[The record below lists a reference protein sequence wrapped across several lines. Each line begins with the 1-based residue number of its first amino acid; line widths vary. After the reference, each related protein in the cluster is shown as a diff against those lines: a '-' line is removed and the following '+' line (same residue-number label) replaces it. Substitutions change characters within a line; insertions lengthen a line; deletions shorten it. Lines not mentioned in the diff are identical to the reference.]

1 MKKQQHPELLMMN
14 AADRLRRLFVVPP
27 FSILDAASSA
37 WSRRKKQWLA
47 LGLQSDLGRVSPVL
61 DDTLNDA
68 DREKELKR
76 SLTAVSPGSG
86 GGMPSTDSYR
96 KYGKYVRGDGTG
108 KAILDWDE
116 KVKAV
121 AKVKVGTETATAYKS
136 QGRLWEIQKHGKL
149 TGDELSGTSIF
160 DPVLCE
166 IMLRWFAGKNSKVFD
181 PFAGGS
187 VRGVVSALLGH
198 SYTGIDLRREQV
210 AANAQQWVDVL
221 EACGKPPLRVPD
233 NIGEPDWYEGDSV
246 KVLKTA
252 KPERMDFVLSC
263 PPYTFLEQYSDDP
276 RDLSTMS
283 YADFLKRYRYV
294 IRKCA
299 RMLRPN
305 RFACFVVGDVRDP
318 KNHGI
323 YVNFVGDTITAF
335 MDAGMGLYNH
345 AILATAISS
354 LPIRARKHMNAAAKI
369 GMRHQHVLIFVKGDP
384 VAAHKDMPFNTYSL
398 PCLVSQTDMDRG
410 HTGFG
415 YKPRV

>member
-1 MKKQQHPELLMMN
+1 MAHKHLELMMMN
-14 AADRLRRLFVVPP
+14 HADRLRRLFVIPP
-27 FSILDAASSA
+27 FSILDAMSSD
-37 WSRRKKQWLA
+37 WRQRKKRWLA
-47 LGLQSDLGRVSPVL
+47 LGLQSDLGRGAAI
-61 DDTLNDA
+61 DDGRKLA
-68 DREKELKR
+68 
-76 SLTAVSPGSG
+76 PG
-86 GGMPSTDSYR
+86 GGGRGAWIGSKPSKSTHKYR
-96 KYGKYVRGDGTG
+96 KVYDAVPGNGPMPIDRVKNK
-108 KAILDWDE
+108 KA
-116 KVKAV
+116 KAV
-121 AKVKVGTETATAYKS
+121 AIHG
-136 QGRLWEIQKHGKL
+136 QGSLWAIQKKGNL
-149 TGDELSGTSIF
+149 SGDELSGTSIF

-166 IMLRWFAGKNSKVFD
+166 IMLRWFAGKGSKVFD

-233 NIGEPDWYEGDSV
+233 NIGEPHWYEGDSV

-263 PPYTFLEQYSDDP
+263 PPYAFLEQYSDDL

-294 IRKCA
+294 IRKCVK
-299 RMLRPN
+299 MLRPD

-318 KNHGI
+318 KNQGI

-335 MDAGMGLYNH
+335 MDAGMGLYNQ
-345 AILATAISS
+345 AILVTAIGS
-354 LPIRARKHMNAAAKI
+354 LPVRVGLSMKSSAKL
-369 GMRHQHVLIFVKGDP
+369 GVRHQHVLIFVKGDP
-384 VAAHKDMPFNTYSL
+384 VAAHKAMPFNTVSL
-398 PCLVSQTDMDRG
+398 PCLISQTDMDRG

-415 YKPRV
+415 YEPRG

>member
-1 MKKQQHPELLMMN
+1 MGKRQHPELLMMN
-14 AADRLRRLFVVPP
+14 AADRLRRLFVMPP
-27 FSILDAASSA
+27 FSILDAMSSD
-37 WSRRKKQWLA
+37 WSHRKKRWLA
-47 LGLQSDLGRVSPVL
+47 LGLQSDLGRGATI
-61 DDTLNDA
+61 DDGRKLA
-68 DREKELKR
+68 
-76 SLTAVSPGSG
+76 PGVG
-86 GGMPSTDSYR
+86 GRGAWIGGKPSKSTHKYR
-96 KYGKYVRGDGTG
+96 KVDP
-108 KAILDWDE
+108 E
-116 KVKAV
+116 KS
-121 AKVKVGTETATAYKS
+121 TSYKN
-136 QGRLWEIQKHGKL
+136 QDRLWEAMDPGRKRSTEDDQ
-149 TGDELSGTSIF
+149 LSGTSIF

-221 EACGKPPLRVPD
+221 EACGKPPLCVPD

-263 PPYTFLEQYSDDP
+263 PPYAFLEQYSDDP

-283 YADFLKRYRYV
+283 YVDFMKRYRYV

-299 RMLRPN
+299 RMLRPD
-305 RFACFVVGDVRDP
+305 RFACFVVGDVRDH

-345 AILATAISS
+345 AILATSIGS
-354 LPIRARKHMNAAAKI
+354 LPVRVGSYMNSSAKL
-369 GMRHQHVLIFVKGDP
+369 GPRHQHVLIFVKGDP
-384 VAAHKDMPFNTYSL
+384 VAAHKAMPFNTDSL

-415 YKPRV
+415 YKPR